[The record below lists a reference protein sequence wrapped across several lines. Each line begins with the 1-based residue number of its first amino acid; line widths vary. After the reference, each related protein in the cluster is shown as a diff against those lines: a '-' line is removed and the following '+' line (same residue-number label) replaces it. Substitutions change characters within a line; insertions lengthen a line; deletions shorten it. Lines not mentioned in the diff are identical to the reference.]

1 MLLPTK
7 RLLFTLLLLFN
18 FTLGFNQNS
27 NDLPANKNVLIVDSL
42 NYQSYLF
49 RRSNP
54 KLSLEMAIEAL
65 EICKGIDYINGYAFA
80 IHNTGTA
87 KAVLGRYDHGMIDLM
102 EASRIREEIGD
113 FEGLVST
120 YNNIGHVY
128 SEMGNDAKALEFFER
143 ALEYQQKTGLKKDL
157 GIVLNNVGHVN
168 FRSGNFDIA
177 LTFFYQALEVNI
189 QDGDERGIGAS
200 KSNIGTVYRSLG
212 EYQKALDYHLEALL
226 EGEKFND
233 KYGVITTLRSV
244 AEDYI
249 QLNNLNKSIEYAIR
263 SLKLAQEIGSLG
275 EEKNTAGLLAV
286 IYENTGQFKE
296 SAKYHK
302 LESRLKDSLFSNEKA
317 EFLGRMQAAFEI
329 ENKAKENEYLKKE
342 QEIRANQIRTQR
354 SMLYLSGIAI
364 LLAIAFIWYV
374 IQANKKVRSTNRD
387 LLELNEE
394 IITQKEVIQDKVDE
408 LDNSNQELQKINHI
422 KDKLISV
429 IAHDLKNPFNNISG
443 YSEIIISRLESY
455 TPSELLSFIR
465 IIHENSSKGSMLL
478 DNLLQWSQ
486 LQTQTVQFLPT
497 EQQLTKLI
505 NEELLL
511 IQHIASEKKIE
522 IELEIDKQMK
532 VFVDANM
539 LRTIIRNLISNSL
552 KFTRNGGKINIK
564 AERETSYTLLSV
576 SDSGIG
582 IEPSIKEKL
591 FTGQAGVTSANV
603 KGEMGTGLG
612 LMLCKD
618 FVDMHKGDIWVE
630 SEPGKGSTFHIK
642 FPNSN

>member
-1 MLLPTK
+1 M
-7 RLLFTLLLLFN
+7 
-18 FTLGFNQNS
+18 
-27 NDLPANKNVLIVDSL
+27 
-42 NYQSYLF
+42 
-49 RRSNP
+49 
-54 KLSLEMAIEAL
+54 
-65 EICKGIDYINGYAFA
+65 
-80 IHNTGTA
+80 
-87 KAVLGRYDHGMIDLM
+87 
-102 EASRIREEIGD
+102 
-113 FEGLVST
+113 
-120 YNNIGHVY
+120 
-128 SEMGNDAKALEFFER
+128 
-143 ALEYQQKTGLKKDL
+143 
-157 GIVLNNVGHVN
+157 GHVN

-465 IIHENSSKGSMLL
+465 IIHE
-478 DNLLQWSQ
+478 
-486 LQTQTVQFLPT
+486 
-497 EQQLTKLI
+497 
-505 NEELLL
+505 
-511 IQHIASEKKIE
+511 
-522 IELEIDKQMK
+522 
-532 VFVDANM
+532 
-539 LRTIIRNLISNSL
+539 
-552 KFTRNGGKINIK
+552 
-564 AERETSYTLLSV
+564 
-576 SDSGIG
+576 IG
-582 IEPSIKEKL
+582 R
-591 FTGQAGVTSANV
+591 AHV
-603 KGEMGTGLG
+603 
-612 LMLCKD
+612 
-618 FVDMHKGDIWVE
+618 
-630 SEPGKGSTFHIK
+630 
-642 FPNSN
+642 